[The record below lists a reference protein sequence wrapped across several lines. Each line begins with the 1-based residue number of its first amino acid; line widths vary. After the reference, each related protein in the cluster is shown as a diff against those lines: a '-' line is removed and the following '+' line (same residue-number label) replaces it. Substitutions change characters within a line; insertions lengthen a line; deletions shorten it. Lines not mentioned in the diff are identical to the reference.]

1 MYLEF
6 LIPGGFGKRG
16 TEGKISEV
24 IKYARQ
30 HKIPFLGICF
40 GMQMAII
47 EFARN
52 KLKIKEATSSEFEN
66 KGVLIIGLITEWNKG
81 GKIIKGTDKDLGGTM
96 RLGLYEA
103 KLKENSLIKSI
114 YKTKSIHERHR
125 HRYEVNINY
134 KNKFEK
140 NGMLFSG
147 LSPDDRLPEIIEL
160 NNHPWFIGVQFHPE
174 FKSRPLAP
182 HPLFSSFIK
191 AAKNHK

>member
-1 MYLEF
+1 

-16 TEGKISEV
+16 TEGKIEA
-24 IKYARQ
+24 IKYAREK
-30 HKIPFLGICF
+30 KIPFFGICF

-52 KLKIKEATSSEFEN
+52 KLNIKKATSSEF
-66 KGVLIIGLITEWNKG
+66 GTGGIPIIGLINEWNRD
-81 GKIIKGTDKDLGGTM
+81 GKLIKGTDKNLGGTM

-103 KLKENSLIKSI
+103 KLKENSLIKKI
-114 YKTKSIHERHR
+114 YKSKLIQERHR
-125 HRYEVNINY
+125 HRYEVNISY
-134 KNKFEK
+134 KDKFEK
-140 NGMLFSG
+140 KGLIFSG
-147 LSPDDRLPEIIEL
+147 LSPDNKLPEIIEL
-160 NNHPWFIGVQFHPE
+160 KNHPWFIAVQFHPE